1 MSKSFEEI
9 LRSLDH
15 EIPQNN
21 AKSKKKQPKG
31 STSWSRL
38 QWRYAPQGRG
48 HEHTELVY
56 VQIWHSGIIVAREGD
71 FIHC

>member
-21 AKSKKKQPKG
+21 GKSKKNSQRVQPPGRDCNDDMLPKVEDM
-31 STSWSRL
+31 STLSWYMSRFD
-38 QWRYAPQGRG
+38 
-48 HEHTELVY
+48 
-56 VQIWHSGIIVAREGD
+56 IVGLL
-71 FIHC
+71 